1 MEIPDNNGA
10 SIFSIAW
17 NAIRNDIIYISVSTW
32 YKYVHLLGLVHS
44 LPSNRRK
51 NHKTGIRALIPKE
64 IIHADLTIYR
74 PLDNIKVYISIIM
87 DNFSRFIL
95 GWKASLKPTAKLCLD
110 NLKQVYDNYLNPI
123 HPNNSVELIVD
134 GGSENNNESVNTF
147 ISDIDGLQKLIAQ
160 KDIIFSNSMVEA
172 VNKTLKYRYLFQK
185 ELPDYKSTIK
195 YLKNHAINDYNHRP
209 HSALNGQ
216 TPYEIFHGIK
226 LDRNKIKQQFEQAR
240 INRIQENRK
249 QRCQNCDD

>member
-1 MEIPDNNGA
+1 MEQIISLKQQKLKPNSYQFN
-10 SIFSIAW
+10 SI
-17 NAIRNDIIYISVSTW
+17 
-32 YKYVHLLGLVHS
+32 
-44 LPSNRRK
+44 
-51 NHKTGIRALIPKE
+51 KTGIRASKPKE

-95 GWKASLKPTAKLCLD
+95 GWGASLKPAAELCLN
-110 NLKQVYDNYLNPI
+110 NLEQVYNTHLNPI
-123 HPNNSVELIVD
+123 HPDKSVELIVD

-185 ELPDYKSTIK
+185 ELPDYKSTVK
-195 YLKNHAINDYNHRP
+195 YLGKYAINAYNHRP
-209 HSALNGQ
+209 HSALNGR
-216 TPYEIFHGIK
+216 TPYEVFHGIE
-226 LDRNKIKQQFEQAR
+226 LDKNKIKQRFEQAR
-240 INRIQENRK
+240 TNRIKENRR
-249 QRCQNCDD
+249 QRCQNCED